1 MLGSSREALATC
13 REYLDGKR
21 ADPQFEGLAGELYSV
36 ADLLGNESVLLSA
49 LADSGQLTA
58 VRENLSKEVFAS
70 RVSPLAM
77 SVISLAVVQRWST
90 AFDLVLALEE
100 LAEQAVLTVAQND
113 GSLDATEEEIFLFGR
128 AVDSSADLQMAL
140 TNPSASSESKSAI
153 VRDLVAARGS
163 KASAILLEY
172 SISHLHGRRIDS
184 VVKHL
189 GEMAAKQRDRV
200 VAEVRVAAPL
210 TTEQVERLGTVLS
223 RLKGRTVRLNV
234 AVDPSVL
241 GGVHVSIGEEVID
254 GTVASKMEQARRAVL
269 G

>member
-1 MLGSSREALATC
+1 MLGSSREALASC
-13 REYLDGKR
+13 REYLDGQR
-21 ADPQFEGLAGELYSV
+21 ADSQFESLASELYSV
-36 ADLLGNESVLLSA
+36 ANLLDSESVLRSA

-58 VRENLSKEVFAS
+58 VRENLAKEVFAN
-70 RVSPLAM
+70 RVSSLAM
-77 SVISLAVVQRWST
+77 QVISLAVVQRWSD

-100 LAEQAVLTVAQND
+100 LAEQAVLTVAQTD
-113 GSLDATEEEIFLFGR
+113 GTLDATEEEIFLFGR

-140 TNPSASSESKSAI
+140 TNPSTSSESKSAI
-153 VRDLVAARGS
+153 VKDLVAARAS
-163 KASAILLEY
+163 KASATLLEY
-172 SISHLHGRRIDS
+172 SISHLHGRRIDA
-184 VVKHL
+184 VVQHL

-210 TTEQVERLGTVLS
+210 TNEQVERLASVLS

-254 GTVASKMEQARRAVL
+254 GTVASKLEQARRAVI